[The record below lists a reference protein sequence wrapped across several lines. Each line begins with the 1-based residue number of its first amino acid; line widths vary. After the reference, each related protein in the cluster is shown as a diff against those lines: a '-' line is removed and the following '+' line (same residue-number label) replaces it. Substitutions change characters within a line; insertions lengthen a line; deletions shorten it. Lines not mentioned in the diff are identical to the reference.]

1 MRSYVTDTER
11 DILLL
16 LYKDYRV
23 APRHKEK
30 IVIHIYAY
38 IQMLSFYKTP
48 KDSLAII

>member
-1 MRSYVTDTER
+1 MLQTHRPR